1 MMRLTSTAGSKNAA
15 QATTAAQ
22 NLCRGKSPIERAI
35 ERAGSRAAFAES
47 LGVTVQAVCQWVRR
61 GWLPPARALE
71 IEKLYAVPRAEMMKP
86 ALRAI
91 MDTPRRGAGSSRG
104 DVL

>member
-1 MMRLTSTAGSKNAA
+1 MTRPTSTSGREN
-15 QATTAAQ
+15 AAQ

-35 ERAGSRAAFAES
+35 GRAGSRAVFAEA
-47 LGVTVQAVCQWVRR
+47 LGVTVQAVCQWVCR
-61 GWLPPARALE
+61 GWVPTARALE

-91 MDTPRRGAGSSRG
+91 MEAPRIGAGSSRG
-104 DVL
+104 DIL

>member
-1 MMRLTSTAGSKNAA
+1 MN
-15 QATTAAQ
+15 
-22 NLCRGKSPIERAI
+22 PIERAI
-35 ERAGSRAAFAES
+35 GRAESRAAFAES
-47 LGVTVQAVCQWVRR
+47 LGVTVQAACQWVRR
-61 GWLPPARALE
+61 DWVPTARALE

-91 MDTPRRGAGSSRG
+91 MEAPLRGARSSRE

>member
-1 MMRLTSTAGSKNAA
+1 MTHPTSISGRENAA
-15 QATTAAQ
+15 QAATAAQ

-35 ERAGSRAAFAES
+35 ERAGSRAIFAKMLS
-47 LGVTVQAVCQWVRR
+47 VTVQAVSQWVRR
-61 GWLPPARALE
+61 GWVPTARALE

-91 MDTPRRGAGSSRG
+91 MEAPCISAGSSRG
-104 DVL
+104 DIL

>member
-1 MMRLTSTAGSKNAA
+1 MN
-15 QATTAAQ
+15 
-22 NLCRGKSPIERAI
+22 PIERAI
-35 ERAGSRAAFAES
+35 GRAGSRAVFADA

-61 GWLPPARALE
+61 GWVPTARALE
-71 IEKLYAVPRAEMMKP
+71 IEKLYAVPRADMMKP

-91 MDTPRRGAGSSRG
+91 MEAPRSDAKSSRG

>member
-1 MMRLTSTAGSKNAA
+1 MN
-15 QATTAAQ
+15 
-22 NLCRGKSPIERAI
+22 PIERAI
-35 ERAGSRAAFAES
+35 GRAGSRTAFAES

-61 GWLPPARALE
+61 DWAPTARALE

-91 MDTPRRGAGSSRG
+91 MEAPLRGARSSRE